1 MAVSAAAL
9 LVRVAGEVH
18 PVVAGLWRTGAVG
31 LLLAPTLVRDR
42 RGLHSRSLAW
52 TVFAG
57 LLLALHFWTW
67 FESLHRT
74 TVLRSTLLA
83 CLTPIWTGAGE
94 WLLGGSRPSRRF
106 WLGIGT
112 ALIGVGWMVGAVDE
126 GGDQSRLSG
135 DLLAVL
141 GGMFAAGYLLVGRTV
156 RQSVAIGPYGAVV
169 CLACAAWL
177 FPVARLFDA
186 PLIGFTPIAW
196 WALVGLSLG
205 PQLLGHIGFN
215 YSVRYLP
222 AYVVTAAVLL
232 EPVGAAILGVL
243 VLSELPTGGEVVGSL
258 VVLLGV
264 AVATWP
270 RRARAD
276 VETDA
281 GTTAD

>member
-42 RGLHSRSLAW
+42 RGLHPRSLAW

-112 ALIGVGWMVGAVDE
+112 ALVGVGWMVGGVDE

-141 GGMFAAGYLLVGRTV
+141 GGIFAAGYLLVGRTV

-186 PLIGFTPIAW
+186 PLVGFSAVAW

-232 EPVGAAILGVL
+232 EPVGAAVLGVL
-243 VLSELPTGGEVVGSL
+243 VLSELPTGAEIVGSL

-270 RRARAD
+270 KRDAADNRAEPAINSD
-276 VETDA
+276 
-281 GTTAD
+281 